1 MLDSNNS
8 SRNHDSAN
16 NNNKSIMRM
25 IMRMIISS
33 DQNSRI
39 FTIAVTAAACTALT
53 FVLGITFLG
62 YNSAP
67 VFAPPPGS
75 CINCA
80 TEIEGR
86 GFGTI
91 TVPEDSEIAPVP
103 CPACFASI
111 SFNATTLPDTKK
123 HEATGTLTIT
133 YIDAEDVEHSITG
146 DITSG
151 EIKEAGNSFKLEG
164 IFPPLCPNCDFVLKG
179 TVQKGTTTDTAD
191 IVFKAADGTTATF
204 DNAKV
209 TITTIPT
216 ET

>member
-80 TEIEGR
+80 TQIEGS

-91 TVPEDSEIAPVP
+91 TVPEDSEIGPVP
-103 CPACFASI
+103 CKACFASI

-133 YIDAEDVEHSITG
+133 YTDAESGEHTISG
-146 DITSG
+146 DITRG
-151 EIKEAGNSFKLEG
+151 EIKAGNSFKLEG
-164 IFPPLCPNCDFVLKG
+164 IFPPICPNCQFVLKG
-179 TVQKGTTTDTAD
+179 TIEKGTTDTAN

-209 TITTIPT
+209 TISTIPT

>member
-1 MLDSNNS
+1 M
-8 SRNHDSAN
+8 
-16 NNNKSIMRM
+16 MV
-25 IMRMIISS
+25 IISS
-33 DQNSRI
+33 DQKSRI
-39 FTIAVTAAACTALT
+39 LTIAVTAAACTALA

-67 VFAPPPGS
+67 VYARPPPP
-75 CINCA
+75 CPACA
-80 TEIEGR
+80 TQIEGS

-91 TVPEDSEIAPVP
+91 TVPEGSEIGPVP
-103 CPACFASI
+103 CFACFASI

-133 YIDAEDVEHSITG
+133 YFDEESGEHTISG

-151 EIKEAGNSFKLEG
+151 EIKAGNSFKLEG
-164 IFPPLCPNCDFVLKG
+164 IAPPFCALCDFVLKG
-179 TVQKGTTTDTAD
+179 TIEKGTTDTAD
-191 IVFKAADGTTATF
+191 IVFKAKDGTTATF

-209 TITTIPT
+209 TITTVPT

>member
-1 MLDSNNS
+1 MTEEQDKNNS
-8 SRNHDSAN
+8 DDDFASQTTTGPPEQPQRHQQSVV
-16 NNNKSIMRM
+16 
-25 IMRMIISS
+25 
-33 DQNSRI
+33 RI
-39 FTIAVTAAACTALT
+39 AAAAATIAVPALAALAIV
-53 FVLGITFLG
+53 FVF
-62 YNSAP
+62 SAGNTED
-67 VFAPPPGS
+67 VFAPPPPP

-80 TEIEGR
+80 TQIEGS

-91 TVPEDSEIAPVP
+91 TVPEDSEIAPAP
-103 CPACFASI
+103 CAACFASI

-133 YIDAEDVEHSITG
+133 YTDAEGIEHSISG

-164 IFPPLCPNCDFVLKG
+164 IHPPFCPLCDFVLKG
-179 TVQKGTTTDTAD
+179 TIQKGTTDTAD

-209 TITTIPT
+209 TISTIPT